1 LPYCATLHWNSTG
14 LRLRRHGMAVD
25 VAHARSIPVCLLL
38 CVSGLLGC
46 WLGLCTYTRVQ
57 HTLCTL
63 GAAVMLL
70 VPSFRVCAPTCVRY
84 RLICNLSA
92 SCRADMPVCC
102 LRSCVQLAY
111 ITLDPLCCHVL
122 SCAFRA
128 AGIDQHGCLR
138 HVELASLFAADVLA
152 RSTCGPLCWC
162 FRS

>member
-1 LPYCATLHWNSTG
+1 
-14 LRLRRHGMAVD
+14 
-25 VAHARSIPVCLLL
+25 LL

-70 VPSFRVCAPTCVRY
+70 VPSFRVCARPCVRY

-92 SCRADMPVCC
+92 SFRADMPVCC

-111 ITLDPLCCHVL
+111 STLDPLCCCHVL
-122 SCAFRA
+122 LVLRVSANMGVCVMLSLQACSLPMYLRA
-128 AGIDQHGCLR
+128 AH
-138 HVELASLFAADVLA
+138 AALCAGVSVPDSRCVCVRYTPAWVPVSRVILVL
-152 RSTCGPLCWC
+152 
-162 FRS
+162 